1 MKTLAEK
8 PGADTDSRSA
18 GLNRGRLHG
27 GILIAMTLLTVA
39 IVPSIIG
46 RRTAGFAQRVDVPI
60 VGDCL
65 ADFAWPTGDKP
76 TIQGDVATQPGRSYL
91 ATSGGRVDC
100 AQTGAGQVLSVA
112 YDRPV
117 ATLDDQIALSS
128 DSLCGSSLGAP
139 GAVLGLPDWSYLD
152 SHVEIAYYPAVF
164 LRTRLVMP
172 SLAAAQAGSK
182 WVACIATRPDDD
194 TEPIIIPKTAPTD
207 LLGICYAQPQPEIDL
222 DIGDVP
228 CSEPHLMQVIGRAH
242 KAGNGPADGDYERAC
257 AEYARLTIGPIG
269 QTTIG
274 RELLTAALNDSA
286 WSQGPGACVVVSSD
300 RSRTLSGS
308 VIGLEDRPLPWSK

>member
-65 ADFAWPTGDKP
+65 ADFAWPTDDKP

-152 SHVEIAYYPAVF
+152 SRVEIAYYPAVF
-164 LRTRLVMP
+164 LRTRRVVLYCTLNSNGANVVLVYGP
-172 SLAAAQAGSK
+172 WRVAKEWSLASCSSARHADQAQ
-182 WVACIATRPDDD
+182 
-194 TEPIIIPKTAPTD
+194 
-207 LLGICYAQPQPEIDL
+207 YQ
-222 DIGDVP
+222 
-228 CSEPHLMQVIGRAH
+228 
-242 KAGNGPADGDYERAC
+242 
-257 AEYARLTIGPIG
+257 
-269 QTTIG
+269 
-274 RELLTAALNDSA
+274 
-286 WSQGPGACVVVSSD
+286 SS
-300 RSRTLSGS
+300 
-308 VIGLEDRPLPWSK
+308 